1 MDMTGVSVHS
11 ISEFLS
17 FFRINK
23 SAVLHL
29 GKSGLLVDSNL
40 TVKSVRFD
48 KTLTVFGQFA
58 VSHSCV
64 VIAAL
69 QKTCGSDTMRA
80 F

>member
-1 MDMTGVSVHS
+1 MDVTGVSVHY

-29 GKSGLLVDSNL
+29 GKSGLLVDSNP
-40 TVKSVRFD
+40 TCKSVRFD

-69 QKTCGSDTMRA
+69 QKTWGSDTMRA

>member
-1 MDMTGVSVHS
+1 MDMLKVSVHY

-29 GKSGLLVDSNL
+29 GNSALLVDSNP
-40 TVKSVRFD
+40 TGKSVRFD

-58 VSHSCV
+58 VSHAYV

-69 QKTCGSDTMRA
+69 QKSCGGDTMRA

>member
-1 MDMTGVSVHS
+1 MDMPEVSVHS

-29 GKSGLLVDSNL
+29 GKSGLLVDSNP
-40 TVKSVRFD
+40 TCKSVRFD
-48 KTLTVFGQFA
+48 KTLTVFGKFA
-58 VSHSCV
+58 ISYAYV

-69 QKTCGSDTMRA
+69 QKSCGSDTMRA

>member
-1 MDMTGVSVHS
+1 MDMPEVSVHS

-29 GKSGLLVDSNL
+29 GKSGLLVDSNP
-40 TVKSVRFD
+40 TGKSVRFD
-48 KTLTVFGQFA
+48 KTLTVFGKFA
-58 VSHSCV
+58 ISYAYV

-69 QKTCGSDTMRA
+69 QKSCGSDTMRA

>member
-1 MDMTGVSVHS
+1 MPEVSVHS

-58 VSHSCV
+58 VSHTCV

>member
-1 MDMTGVSVHS
+1 MDMPEVSVHS

>member
-1 MDMTGVSVHS
+1 MDIPEVSVHY

-58 VSHSCV
+58 VSHTCV

-69 QKTCGSDTMRA
+69 QKTWGSDTMRA

>member
-1 MDMTGVSVHS
+1 MDMPEVSVHS

-29 GKSGLLVDSNL
+29 GKSGLLVDSNH
-40 TVKSVRFD
+40 TCKSVRFD

-58 VSHSCV
+58 VSHAYV
-64 VIAAL
+64 AIAAL
-69 QKTCGSDTMRA
+69 QKSCGSDTMRA

>member
-1 MDMTGVSVHS
+1 MDMPEVSVHS

-58 VSHSCV
+58 VSHTCV

>member
-58 VSHSCV
+58 VSHTCV

>member
-1 MDMTGVSVHS
+1 MDMPGVSVHS

-58 VSHSCV
+58 VSHTCV

>member
-1 MDMTGVSVHS
+1 MPEVSVHS

>member
-1 MDMTGVSVHS
+1 MDMPEVSVHS

-58 VSHSCV
+58 VSHTCV

-69 QKTCGSDTMRA
+69 QKSCGSDTMRA

>member
-1 MDMTGVSVHS
+1 MDMPEVSVHS

-29 GKSGLLVDSNL
+29 GKSGVLVDSNPSRQ
-40 TVKSVRFD
+40 SVHFN
-48 KTLTVFGQFA
+48 KTLPVKGKFA
-58 VSHSCV
+58 ISHASV

-69 QKTCGSDTMRA
+69 QKSCGGDTMRA